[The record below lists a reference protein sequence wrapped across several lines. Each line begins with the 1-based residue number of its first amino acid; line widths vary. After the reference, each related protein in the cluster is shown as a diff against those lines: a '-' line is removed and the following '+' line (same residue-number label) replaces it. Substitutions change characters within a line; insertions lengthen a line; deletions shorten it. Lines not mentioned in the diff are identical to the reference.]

1 LYIARTTDLSRS
13 FVDIGRYRSQLRSVY
28 LFEVRTISVNDI
40 LAFLDFVPA
49 LETLHLQSSSFV
61 SNGHYEGDEDC
72 IGVVLANLP
81 KSSRHLKALVFHE
94 VEFPEIFPAITP
106 DSFPKLR
113 VLDMVDESPNF
124 PLSVTQLSDF
134 LRNLKA
140 LEILHLDFSMIE
152 ALQRNKLLDNI
163 LSTVEVYTCCKV
175 DEMEPAIA
183 DAVRD
188 GQLKNSFG
196 VPVEEWAGLE
206 VDEFVRDWEYNVNE
220 RLN

>member
-1 LYIARTTDLSRS
+1 
-13 FVDIGRYRSQLRSVY
+13 
-28 LFEVRTISVNDI
+28 
-40 LAFLDFVPA
+40 
-49 LETLHLQSSSFV
+49 
-61 SNGHYEGDEDC
+61 
-72 IGVVLANLP
+72 
-81 KSSRHLKALVFHE
+81 
-94 VEFPEIFPAITP
+94 
-106 DSFPKLR
+106 
-113 VLDMVDESPNF
+113 
-124 PLSVTQLSDF
+124 
-134 LRNLKA
+134 
-140 LEILHLDFSMIE
+140 
-152 ALQRNKLLDNI
+152 LLDNI